1 MKERVIELITEVLD
15 VPEGTV
21 TETSGRDSVAGW
33 DSSAE
38 LNLGLALEEAFE
50 IQLQP
55 EELMGL
61 QSVEQILG
69 ILAAHQVDAA

>member
-1 MKERVIELITEVLD
+1 MKERVIELIAEVLD
-15 VPEGTV
+15 VPEGAV
-21 TETSGRDSVAGW
+21 TETSGRYSVAGW

-50 IQLQP
+50 IQPQP

-69 ILAAHQVDAA
+69 ILAAHQVSAA